1 MIYHINRADLETA
14 RINNQTVETGA
25 SIARNDSQAIYF
37 LESMIGSGIIVK
49 DGSGTTI
56 INAGT
61 TIDFCNPVRLN
72 GGFTITGTNLSI
84 KFFEIREIK

>member
-1 MIYHINRADLETA
+1 MIYHINKSDFDRA
-14 RINNQTVETGA
+14 RINNQTVETGT
-25 SIARNDSQAIYF
+25 SLTRSDSSAIYF
-37 LESMIGSGIIVK
+37 LESMIGSGIVVK
-49 DGSGTTI
+49 DGAGTTL